1 MNCLQN
7 NCTCA
12 NQRGN
17 LVYLTK
23 VFFDGQENSSPIMT
37 SLTTKPGAF
46 TQQLSIGNAVNST
59 NCSTCCNTDCSNGC
73 MNTCNSG
80 CGCDPC
86 CACNICCCFSDCCN
100 ITVSSS
106 TTFDVTNAY
115 VITHSFNMTAPTLP
129 ADLAVTVDGT
139 AITSVE
145 ESGGQFIGDISGIMS
160 EITKCPC
167 NSACTGICPGN
178 FVMVSAAGPWSLT
191 ATIVLEGTVY
201 DGGSA
206 CQFRLCYQTVEGT
219 PIVVTGA
226 SAFALCGVEIPC
238 QVGGIS
244 PTLQMDFDA
253 CASILNPTLTAGS
266 DGSITLTGSLVVTP
280 QLHLRVTRESLFDL
294 NAKEIGLP
302 CDDVGQCSACNPTER
317 ACLGD
322 ASNCCCGQTTPNR
335 VNELLDYVTDNNN
348 SECRCSGNTAVAC
361 TNSSVRSVSESI
373 TCQCCDTNGY
383 SF

>member
-1 MNCLQN
+1 M
-7 NCTCA
+7 
-12 NQRGN
+12 
-17 LVYLTK
+17 
-23 VFFDGQENSSPIMT
+23 
-37 SLTTKPGAF
+37 
-46 TQQLSIGNAVNST
+46 
-59 NCSTCCNTDCSNGC
+59 
-73 MNTCNSG
+73 
-80 CGCDPC
+80 
-86 CACNICCCFSDCCN
+86 
-100 ITVSSS
+100 
-106 TTFDVTNAY
+106 
-115 VITHSFNMTAPTLP
+115 
-129 ADLAVTVDGT
+129 
-139 AITSVE
+139 
-145 ESGGQFIGDISGIMS
+145 
-160 EITKCPC
+160 
-167 NSACTGICPGN
+167 
-178 FVMVSAAGPWSLT
+178 
-191 ATIVLEGTVY
+191 EGTVY

>member
-1 MNCLQN
+1 
-7 NCTCA
+7 
-12 NQRGN
+12 
-17 LVYLTK
+17 
-23 VFFDGQENSSPIMT
+23 
-37 SLTTKPGAF
+37 
-46 TQQLSIGNAVNST
+46 
-59 NCSTCCNTDCSNGC
+59 
-73 MNTCNSG
+73 
-80 CGCDPC
+80 
-86 CACNICCCFSDCCN
+86 
-100 ITVSSS
+100 
-106 TTFDVTNAY
+106 
-115 VITHSFNMTAPTLP
+115 
-129 ADLAVTVDGT
+129 
-139 AITSVE
+139 
-145 ESGGQFIGDISGIMS
+145 MS

-253 CASILNPTLTAGS
+253 CASILNPTLTAGA

-335 VNELLDYVTDNNN
+335 VNELLDYVTDNKN